1 MAVCCKSCLA
11 SKDVND
17 STTFNRNGHSPL
29 WRPSVLCPRLL
40 PSSLT
45 HSRSRGSF
53 AGVSLEG
60 LTLRPDN
67 NANKKVY
74 GKNVS
79 ARSIVLENAVPA
91 PASAEPLIAVL
102 NQYGESPTAKSASD
116 TNQRVADNKTKT

>member
-1 MAVCCKSCLA
+1 
-11 SKDVND
+11 
-17 STTFNRNGHSPL
+17 
-29 WRPSVLCPRLL
+29 
-40 PSSLT
+40 
-45 HSRSRGSF
+45 
-53 AGVSLEG
+53 VSLEG

>member
-1 MAVCCKSCLA
+1 M
-11 SKDVND
+11 
-17 STTFNRNGHSPL
+17 
-29 WRPSVLCPRLL
+29 
-40 PSSLT
+40 
-45 HSRSRGSF
+45 
-53 AGVSLEG
+53 SLEG